1 MLSVK
6 WFLLE
11 LFFVELVDR
20 PISDSSYIK
29 YFSSHMK
36 YYYCKLFSQPT
47 NLFSS
52 YTCTCRV
59 ALFSF
64 LLLCFWYAKEVFKIR
79 FIQKIETQCNLHIDS
94 AINCVRVYDELITTG
109 RYDPAG

>member
-29 YFSSHMK
+29 YFSSHRK

-52 YTCTCRV
+52 YKFMSCSTI
-59 ALFSF
+59 F
-64 LLLCFWYAKEVFKIR
+64 LSIVVLL
-79 FIQKIETQCNLHIDS
+79 
-94 AINCVRVYDELITTG
+94 VRKRSI
-109 RYDPAG
+109 